1 MLYLYSEVP
10 MLAIRLPQS
19 IEKRLEKLA
28 RRTGRTK
35 TFYVRQAIL
44 EHLDDLEDLYLAE
57 RTLDRIRRGEE
68 RTIPLEDALK
78 RHGVSD

>member
-1 MLYLYSEVP
+1 
-10 MLAIRLPQS
+10 MLAIRLPES

-35 TFYVRQAIL
+35 TFYVREAIL

-57 RTLDRIRRGEE
+57 HTLERIRSGDEQ
-68 RTIPLEDALK
+68 TIPLEDALK
-78 RHGVSD
+78 RHDLEG